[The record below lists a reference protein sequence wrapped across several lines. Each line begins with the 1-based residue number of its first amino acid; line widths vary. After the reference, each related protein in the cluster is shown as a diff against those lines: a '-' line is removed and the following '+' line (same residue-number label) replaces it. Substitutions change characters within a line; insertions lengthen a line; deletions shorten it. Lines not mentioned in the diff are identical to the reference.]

1 MIRFNKK
8 ASTIF
13 PYIISVAM
21 IILFLAF
28 IFVLSIHKDSYFDK
42 DFYILKSVD
51 KSNSIS
57 FYEEIFLNSFV
68 LNYASKSIDDFI
80 DNQLYGIERNLDNLD
95 RENFIGCLYDEAK
108 TPIFYNQKLIDETK
122 TDDNDGVSCL
132 SDGEEFNNNFAIYLK
147 EKLEEKI
154 EGFFSSSDDLDFN
167 SIYVSSVSQAEFLI
181 NISSRQLYSDDV
193 GSVSRDNVYEFDFIL
208 GSYSELFNVINHVLP
223 ELSDSVKSE
232 IPVCRRGD
240 DIPDNVINKV
250 EYCIDKIFKELINK
264 KSSRILSEFDV
275 SVKELLNIPIEGYDV
290 FMVSFDSKED
300 NLDLKFMIVLDEAPY
315 DVVEYSLNNLEVLDN
330 AIRIRISK
338 FATQDVSNRFIV
350 LYSYEDFFNPAVYGS
365 ERYNKLKDLL
375 VNSAIPSTLHD
386 TSIVVDGIRYYHS
399 NEDSDLNLNLLLV
412 DGEDG
417 FGPDGI
423 KSKIVYQI
431 YDFDSKNYVLF
442 EEGREVYFAV
452 FAVDHP
458 NYNYFTDENLLELSY
473 NSIIPQKVFGPRSL
487 RTDEVSIIN
496 NLPDMES
503 SFVIDI
509 NDISDD
515 EIYSYGLY
523 VYMRGDDDVE
533 LEKGVCNA
541 DFCYRGLSKTD
552 TNVLVTSDI
561 SNVNNPNYGKVVF
574 LGPEFVLEN
583 SKNYNVVLVTED
595 EQGRGTVVETFKEYD
610 ISQSSTSD
618 TNYYVLNREDG
629 ILIRPYKDVIEI
641 KDNKPPDINSVV
653 FESYSL
659 NRAED
664 DFFIQWKSMES
675 EDINSLYTLTYVH
688 RRGLSSPDEM
698 ISEVGIDGKIENL
711 QYSPDI
717 TLIEVRKVSPVDSSR
732 NSKYPRIN
740 INSAPDLSSFITWS
754 G

>member
-1 MIRFNKK
+1 MSSYEN
-8 ASTIF
+8 
-13 PYIISVAM
+13 
-21 IILFLAF
+21 
-28 IFVLSIHKDSYFDK
+28 SYFDK
-42 DFYILKSVD
+42 EFFILKSVD

-57 FYEEIFLNSFV
+57 FYEEMFLNSFV

-80 DNQLYGIERNLDNLD
+80 DDQLGRIEIRDLDNLD
-95 RENFIGCLYDEAK
+95 RENFVGCLYDEAK

-132 SDGEEFNNNFAIYLK
+132 SDGEEFNNSFAIYLE
-147 EKLEEKI
+147 EKLEKEI

-167 SIYVSSVSQAEFLI
+167 SIYVSSVSHSEFLI
-181 NISSRQLYSDDV
+181 NISSRQLYYDDV

-240 DIPDNVINKV
+240 DIPNNVINKV
-250 EYCIDKIFKELINK
+250 EYCIDKNFKELINK

-275 SVKELLNIPIEGYDV
+275 SVKELSNIPVEGYDV
-290 FMVSFDSKED
+290 FMVSFDSKEG
-300 NLDLKFMIVLDEAPY
+300 NLDLEFMIVLDEAPY

-350 LYSYEDFFNPAVYGS
+350 LYSYEDFFNPTIYGS

-386 TSIVVDGIRYYHS
+386 TSIVVDGIKYYHS

-412 DGEDG
+412 NGEDG
-417 FGPDGI
+417 FGPDGT

-431 YDFDSKNYVLF
+431 YDFDSENYVLF
-442 EEGREVYFAV
+442 EEGKEVYFAV

-458 NYNYFTDENLLELSY
+458 NYNYFTDKNLLELSY
-473 NSIIPQKVFGPRSL
+473 NSIIPEKVFGPRAL
-487 RTDEVSIIN
+487 RTDEVSIN
-496 NLPDMES
+496 NDLPDMES

-509 NDISDD
+509 SDISDD

-523 VYMRGDDDVE
+523 VYKGGDDDVE
-533 LEKGVCNA
+533 LERGVCNA
-541 DFCYRGLSKTD
+541 DVCYKGLSKTD
-552 TNVLVTSDI
+552 TKVLVTSDI

-618 TNYYVLNREDG
+618 TNYYVLNREDR
-629 ILIRPYKDVIEI
+629 ILIRPYKDVIVI

-659 NRAED
+659 NRVGD
-664 DFFIQWKSMES
+664 DFFIQWKSKES

-688 RRGLSSPDEM
+688 RSGLPSPDEI
-698 ISEVGIDGKIENL
+698 ISEIGVDGKIENL

-717 TLIEVRKVSPVDSSR
+717 TLIEVRKVSPVDSSG